1 MDRITVKEYRGILKI
16 LRSEYFFFSRSFF
29 LLKCLE
35 EKKNPN
41 LGFRQ
46 PALNQA
52 EILNSFQLRRK
63 HLKRSWN
70 VFQLFFSRSGNY
82 YHKMDNGI

>member
-16 LRSEYFFFSRSFF
+16 LRSEYFFFLSLF
-29 LLKCLE
+29 LSL
-35 EKKNPN
+35 KNPN